1 MAFAGFTNL
10 ELKVIALRVSG
21 LKGSEI
27 AKQLGVGRQLIYNAL
42 WSACI
47 KAGIENDAAL
57 LTRWAMQW
65 GFDQPLGEETSET
78 RQYPEKP
85 VKPRPNQ
92 RRRQPA

>member
-10 ELKVIALRVSG
+10 ELKVIALMVSG

-27 AKQLGVGRQLIYNAL
+27 AKQLGIGRQLVYNAL

-47 KAGIENDAAL
+47 KERRGAPDAVGD
-57 LTRWAMQW
+57 AM
-65 GFDQPLGEETSET
+65 GLRQPLSAETSET
-78 RQYPEKP
+78 RPYPGKP
-85 VKPRPNQ
+85 VKLGPNQ